1 MPTITRTWPARYIGS
16 YFRET
21 DNPTAAAQAS
31 NGQIQTINSSFTN
44 FKTSTNN
51 PKWRRQVQLHQ
62 NATTGREIDESKWKD
77 GFGYIEVRYWRN
89 HASGKQERYNRAWGV
104 ITPVGRP
111 SIPSFSTAENLA
123 KSRFWKKAKAQQ
135 TAFNGLTALGEL
147 AETLRMLRNPA
158 QGLRRG
164 LDDYLGAVTNRTRRA
179 NKRSLPGIVSDTW
192 LEHVFGWQPLINDV
206 RDAGEALNRRS
217 NRYAGIYTRISG
229 SATDEQASFSNVSND
244 GFMFGLNYVGK
255 GLTKHYVSVRFYG
268 QWKNECESP
277 VEANTNLFGVNW
289 RDIVPSAWE
298 LIPYSFLADYFTN
311 IGDVLSA
318 WSVRKS
324 NIAWVSRTVN
334 IRSVAKRHNV
344 IIDYSQFPATVG
356 LFLGYISKYAD
367 FGDSSCTRRYVH
379 RKTESPGLPDFRLE
393 MPGFGTKWINMSA
406 LLLSRNAARRQIFS

>member
-1 MPTITRTWPARYIGS
+1 M
-16 YFRET
+16 E
-21 DNPTAAAQAS
+21 
-31 NGQIQTINSSFTN
+31 
-44 FKTSTNN
+44 
-51 PKWRRQVQLHQ
+51 LHQ
-62 NATTGREIDESKWKD
+62 NATTGREIDVSKWVD

-89 HASGKQERYNRAWGV
+89 SASGKQERYNRASGV
-104 ITPVGRP
+104 IAPAGRP

-123 KSRFWKKAKAQQ
+123 KSRFWKRAKSQQ

-164 LDDYLGAVTNRTRRA
+164 LDDYLGNLQKRTRRA
-179 NKRSLPGIVSDTW
+179 NRRSLPGIIADSW

-206 RDAGEALNRRS
+206 KDAGEALNRRS
-217 NRYAGIYTRISG
+217 DRYAGIYTRISG
-229 SATDEQASFSNVSND
+229 SATDEQASMSNTSND

-255 GLTKHYVSVRFYG
+255 SLTKHYVSVRFYG

-277 VEANTNLFGVNW
+277 IQANTDLFGVNW

-324 NIAWVSRTVN
+324 NIAWVSRTVK
-334 IRSVAKRHNV
+334 IRSVNTRHNY

-356 LFLGYISKYAD
+356 LFLGYISKHAD
-367 FGDSSCTRRYVH
+367 FGDSSCTRTYVH

-406 LLLSRNAARRQIFS
+406 LLLSRNAARRQIYS

>member
-1 MPTITRTWPARYIGS
+1 V
-16 YFRET
+16 
-21 DNPTAAAQAS
+21 
-31 NGQIQTINSSFTN
+31 
-44 FKTSTNN
+44 K
-51 PKWRRQVQLHQ
+51 LHQ
-62 NATTGREIDESKWKD
+62 NATTGREIDETTWT
-77 GFGYIEVRYWRN
+77 GGNGWIEIRYWRN
-89 HASGKQERYNRAWGV
+89 SASGKQERYNRAFGYIV
-104 ITPVGRP
+104 PAGRP
-111 SIPSFSTAENLA
+111 GIPSFSTAENLA
-123 KSRFWKKAKAQQ
+123 KSRFWKKAKSQQ

-164 LDDYLGAVTNRTRRA
+164 LDDYLGALKKRTRRA
-179 NKRSLPGIVSDTW
+179 KRSSLPGIVSNTW

-217 NRYAGIYTRISG
+217 SDLAGIYTRISG
-229 SATDEQASFSNVSND
+229 TATDQAAAFGAPSND

-255 GLTKHYVSVRFYG
+255 TLTRHFISVRFYG

-298 LIPYSFLADYFTN
+298 LIPYSFLADYFSN

-334 IRSVAKRHNV
+334 VRSISTPHNI
-344 IIDYSQFPATVG
+344 IIDYSQFPAAVG
-356 LFLGYISKYAD
+356 LFLGFISKEVD
-367 FGDSSCTRRYVH
+367 FGDSRCTRRYIH
-379 RKTESPGLPDFRLE
+379 RKTESPGLPDLRLE
-393 MPGFGTKWINMSA
+393 MPGFGTKWINISA
-406 LLLSRNAARRQIFS
+406 LLLARNATRRQIYS